1 MNSRGCGWQHWRWLL
16 VARCPPFP
24 SLWFPL
30 PQTFH
35 LSSQP
40 TLTHT
45 NQPHHAHYLQLKTN
59 MLFFFL
65 GRNLELH
72 FANSWSLPIK
82 SLSVVVFMSLRSYAV
97 SVLYLQL
104 SAPKWRNNRLHACR
118 APLAPAYT
126 SHLHL
131 QTLDTNQILF
141 NSSAFLTTYF
151 KYFRRKVLL
160 LHIHKWGNR
169 YKGNW
174 EGRGTEWKDKWSQNQ
189 PLVPRLTTT
198 EVSDWCCMQQV
209 ESTGLQ
215 AWAQVITQDSKPQCT
230 AFRSR
235 IKN

>member
-1 MNSRGCGWQHWRWLL
+1 MS
-16 VARCPPFP
+16 
-24 SLWFPL
+24 PL
-30 PQTFH
+30 PQSLISTTTN
-35 LSSQP
+35 LSPQQSANIDSYQP
-40 TLTHT
+40 TTPCSLSAIK
-45 NQPHHAHYLQLKTN
+45 NKHAF
-59 MLFFFL
+59 FFFL

-104 SAPKWRNNRLHACR
+104 SAPKWRNRLHACR

>member
-1 MNSRGCGWQHWRWLL
+1 MS
-16 VARCPPFP
+16 
-24 SLWFPL
+24 PL
-30 PQTFH
+30 PQSLISTTTN
-35 LSSQP
+35 LSPQQSANIDSYQP
-40 TLTHT
+40 TTPCSLSAIK
-45 NQPHHAHYLQLKTN
+45 NKHAF
-59 MLFFFL
+59 FFFL

-82 SLSVVVFMSLRSYAV
+82 SLSVVVFKSLRSYAV

-104 SAPKWRNNRLHACR
+104 SAPKWRNRLHACR

-198 EVSDWCCMQQV
+198 EVSDWCCMEQV

>member
-1 MNSRGCGWQHWRWLL
+1 MS
-16 VARCPPFP
+16 
-24 SLWFPL
+24 PL
-30 PQTFH
+30 PQSLISTTTN
-35 LSSQP
+35 LSPQQSANIDSYQP
-40 TLTHT
+40 TTPCSLSAIK
-45 NQPHHAHYLQLKTN
+45 NKHAF
-59 MLFFFL
+59 FFFL

-82 SLSVVVFMSLRSYAV
+82 SLSVVVFKSLRSYAV

-104 SAPKWRNNRLHACR
+104 SAPKWRNRLHACR

>member
-1 MNSRGCGWQHWRWLL
+1 MS
-16 VARCPPFP
+16 
-24 SLWFPL
+24 PL
-30 PQTFH
+30 PQSLISTTTN
-35 LSSQP
+35 LSPQQSANIDSYQP
-40 TLTHT
+40 TTPCSLSAIK
-45 NQPHHAHYLQLKTN
+45 NKHAF
-59 MLFFFL
+59 FFFL

-82 SLSVVVFMSLRSYAV
+82 SLSVVVFKSLRSYAV

-104 SAPKWRNNRLHACR
+104 SAPKWRNRLHACR

-160 LHIHKWGNR
+160 VHIHKWGNR

>member
-1 MNSRGCGWQHWRWLL
+1 MS
-16 VARCPPFP
+16 
-24 SLWFPL
+24 PL
-30 PQTFH
+30 PQSLISTTTN
-35 LSSQP
+35 LSPQQSANIDSYQP
-40 TLTHT
+40 TTPCSLSAIK
-45 NQPHHAHYLQLKTN
+45 NKHAF
-59 MLFFFL
+59 FFFL

-82 SLSVVVFMSLRSYAV
+82 SLSVVVFKSLRSYAV

-104 SAPKWRNNRLHACR
+104 SAPKWRNRLHACR

-160 LHIHKWGNR
+160 VHIHKWGNR

-174 EGRGTEWKDKWSQNQ
+174 EGCGTEWKDKWSQNQ